1 MKRGF
6 VVAGFGLALALGAA
20 GSASAQTLGA
30 DLALNSQYFWRGITY
45 TNKPV
50 AQPDLYLTFGKSLAF
65 TAGGWAN
72 IELGQYNGTEDISEG
87 GGTSSF
93 NLTEFDWW
101 GEFNYPIT
109 KITLTAGATG
119 YVYPNDAGLTKDANT
134 TEIYGKVAFGIPLS
148 PKLAVWYDVDKIKG
162 AYIEASAGL
171 PISLTPALP
180 LSLGILAGFSA
191 GQGCEPDS
199 TGACQATT
207 SWNFHDDGLTHI
219 DLSASLPI
227 SAGPI
232 SITPNIHGI
241 IGNDENVKVT
251 HLDPSSPSGVKT
263 SDFKVVFGATL
274 SWSKTFGSSEKT
286 E

>member
-6 VVAGFGLALALGAA
+6 VVAGLGLVLSTALA
-20 GSASAQTLGA
+20 GSASAQSLGA
-30 DLALNSQYFWRGITY
+30 DLALNSAYFWRGLSL

-50 AQPDLYLTFGKSLAF
+50 AQPDLYLTFGKSLTF

-72 IELGQYNGTEDISEG
+72 IELGQYNGAEDISEG
-87 GGTSSF
+87 GGTSAF

-101 GEFNYPIT
+101 GEFNYPVSIL
-109 KITLTAGATG
+109 TLTAGATG
-119 YVYPNDAGLTKDANT
+119 YIYPNDAGLTKDANT
-134 TEIYGKVAFGIPLS
+134 TEIYGKVAFGVPLS
-148 PKLAVWYDVDKIKG
+148 PKLAVWYDIDKIKG

-171 PISLTPALP
+171 PIHLSPALP
-180 LSLGILAGFSA
+180 LQLGVLAGFSA
-191 GQGCEPDS
+191 GQGCEPDAN
-199 TGACQATT
+199 GVCQATD

-219 DLSASLPI
+219 DLSAALPI

-232 SITPNIHGI
+232 SITPNFHGI

-251 HLDPSSPSGVKT
+251 KLDPTSASGVQT
-263 SDFKVVFGATL
+263 SDFKVVFGVTL
-274 SWSKTFGSSEKT
+274 SWSKTFGASEKT

>member
-87 GGTSSF
+87 GGAASF
-93 NLTEFDWW
+93 DVTEFDWW
-101 GEFNYPIT
+101 GEFNYPLS
-109 KITLTAGATG
+109 KVTLTAGATG
-119 YVYPNDAGLTKDANT
+119 YIFPNDFGFTKDANT
-134 TEIYGKVAFGIPLS
+134 TEIYAKVALGIPLS

-162 AYIEASAGL
+162 AYFEASAGL

-180 LSLGILAGFSA
+180 LSFGVLAGFSA
-191 GQGCEPDS
+191 GQGCEPDAS
-199 TGACQATT
+199 GACAVAG
-207 SWNFHDDGLTHI
+207 NFHDNGLTHV
-219 DLSASLPI
+219 DLSASLAI

-241 IGNDENVKVT
+241 IGNDEWTKIT
-251 HLDPSSPSGVKT
+251 HADPSSPSGVKT
-263 SDFKVVFGATL
+263 SDFKAVFGVTV